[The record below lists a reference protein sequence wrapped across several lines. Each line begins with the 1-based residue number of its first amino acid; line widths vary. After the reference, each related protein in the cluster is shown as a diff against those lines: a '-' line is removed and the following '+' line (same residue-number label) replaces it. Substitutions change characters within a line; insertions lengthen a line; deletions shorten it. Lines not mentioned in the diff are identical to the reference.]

1 MKHKEATT
9 VGIILFAI
17 LLSSCPGISN
27 NPPPDFNDGITIFMP
42 DSDLDDDGIINL
54 DDTDIDGDG
63 LDNTSEESFGTSPY
77 IADTMVM
84 AFQITMK

>member
-27 NPPPDFNDGITIFMP
+27 NPPPD
-42 DSDLDDDGIINL
+42 SDLDDDGITNL